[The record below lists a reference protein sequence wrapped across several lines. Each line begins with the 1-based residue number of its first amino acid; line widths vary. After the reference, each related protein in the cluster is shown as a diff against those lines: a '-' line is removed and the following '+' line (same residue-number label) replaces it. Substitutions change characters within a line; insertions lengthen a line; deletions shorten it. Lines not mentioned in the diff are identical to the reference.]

1 MTLLVEELDDEERI
15 GFSADAA
22 VEVVVVVSDDVE
34 GLGEAILLLLELVL
48 VPVDGVVTEDGVVGR
63 LLPLVG
69 ISTTDKESTS
79 KGMGY
84 N

>member
-15 GFSADAA
+15 GFNADAA